1 MTSSPRARLGHDT
14 LVYRLTEILVKLN
27 RGEQLEPRAL
37 AAEFGVDLRTVQR
50 DLNQRFAY
58 LDLMK
63 EEGRYRMN
71 STVLGRLSTKDIER
85 FAMASGTARLFP
97 TLSHAFVREL
107 LREDQASPLL
117 VRGHHYE
124 DVAEHASTFALLSQ
138 AITDRR
144 YVRFGFSAKAGGAV
158 KSYDDIA
165 AYRMLNQKGVWYL
178 AAVHEGRLKTFGFSR
193 VRDVLVKASSFVRSP
208 DIEQRLETDEG
219 LWQSET
225 RLRVVLDVA
234 APAAHYFQRR
244 RLIANQVVE
253 AVAADGALRLVATV
267 GHPNEILP
275 IVRYWIPHLRIVEPA
290 QLQADLESEI
300 SRYLL
305 PSRKDDTGRS

>member
-1 MTSSPRARLGHDT
+1 MTSSPRARQGHDT

-27 RGEQLEPRAL
+27 RGERLEPRAL

-58 LDLMK
+58 LDLVR

-85 FAMASGTARLFP
+85 FAMASGTAGLFP

-124 DVAEHASTFALLSQ
+124 DVAEHASTFTLLSQ

-144 YVRFGFSAKAGGAV
+144 HVRFDFTAKEGGPV
-158 KSYDDIA
+158 KSYDDVA

-178 AAVHEGRLKTFGFSR
+178 AAVHGGRLKTFGFSR

-208 DIEQRLETDEG
+208 DIEQRLETDES

-225 RLRVVLDVA
+225 MLRVVLDVA

-244 RLIANQVVE
+244 SLIANQVLE
-253 AVAADGALRLVATV
+253 AVAADGSLRLVATV
-267 GHPNEILP
+267 GHTNEILP

-290 QLQADLESEI
+290 QLQADLEAEI

-305 PSRKDDTGRS
+305 PFRIDEAGRS

>member
-1 MTSSPRARLGHDT
+1 MTSSPRARQGHDT

-37 AAEFGVDLRTVQR
+37 AAEFGVNLRTVQR

-58 LDLMK
+58 LDLVK
-63 EEGRYRMN
+63 EEGRYCMN
-71 STVLGRLSTKDIER
+71 PAVLGRLSTKDIER
-85 FAMASGTARLFP
+85 FAMASGTAGLFP

-124 DVAEHASTFALLSQ
+124 DVADHALTFELLSQ
-138 AITDRR
+138 AITNRQH
-144 YVRFGFSAKAGGAV
+144 VRFDFSPKAGRLV
-158 KSYDDIA
+158 KSYDDVA

-178 AAVHEGRLKTFGFSR
+178 AAVHDGRLKTFGFSR

-225 RLRVVLDVA
+225 MLRIVLEVA
-234 APAAHYFQRR
+234 TPAAHYFQRR

-253 AVAADGALRLVATV
+253 AVAADGSLRLVATV

-305 PSRKDDTGRS
+305 PSRKDDAGRS